1 MKNNVLKLNGK
12 RSVQMRNVTT
22 TNKDLGASLQSIPT
36 DLTDQIDQ
44 IDQINPLLGG
54 VAQYK
59 LNPNNCSSVA
69 NYAQTASGLFY
80 LIPGLDVS
88 YERNAENTGWYITI
102 LRPIVIT
109 RDISWNDAWGGT
121 LTLIIN
127 MDWNVTLNFSSP
139 DHWRQRN
146 QWIYGRM
153 SIEKDIINELQYEND
168 VKQNVA
174 RTFNMPPQVSG
185 EVYGKYVA
193 IKQGINSD
201 DQDAKNVSVTISLGN
216 VGYQGKYLLYPSING
231 EKQVWRYFELVR
243 DLNGFLRFDAEFVG
257 YYGGNLQYDQKIRVT
272 NTVGIAMP
280 FLNITVPNPITY
292 YQDEIYEINIPK

>member
-1 MKNNVLKLNGK
+1 MKDSVSKLNGK
-12 RSVQMRNVTT
+12 RSERSVQMRSVQMRSVQMRSVQMRNVQM
-22 TNKDLGASLQSIPT
+22 KDQYQALGTSIATVPT
-36 DLTDQIDQ
+36 DQ

-109 RDISWNDAWGGT
+109 RDISWNGTWGGT

-185 EVYGKYVA
+185 KVYGKYVA

-216 VGYQGKYLLYPSING
+216 VGYQGKYLLYPSV
-231 EKQVWRYFELVR
+231 KYV
-243 DLNGFLRFDAEFVG
+243 
-257 YYGGNLQYDQKIRVT
+257 
-272 NTVGIAMP
+272 
-280 FLNITVPNPITY
+280 
-292 YQDEIYEINIPK
+292 